1 MKNRQGDYDWE
12 DGSDTNNSPSPY
24 LPKKKYLSLLHVVGK
39 HIESRKSWRQG
50 LIKGV
55 QAKM

>member
-39 HIESRKSWRQG
+39 HIESRKS
-50 LIKGV
+50 
-55 QAKM
+55 